1 MMPRSVTIGLSDKA
15 IRALDQIASA
25 KREEKKTLRY
35 GVTNVAAELIE
46 LIVERHSEL
55 LQELLGDARAGTTD
69 PFIERGTAPTQ
80 QADSDN
86 HSINLASR
94 RERKAA

>member
-1 MMPRSVTIGLSDKA
+1 MPRSVTIGLSDKA

-55 LQELLGDARAGTTD
+55 LQELLGDARAGTAS
-69 PFIERGTAPTQ
+69 PFRSGETSPNQ
-80 QADSDN
+80 EDSDN
-86 HSINLASR
+86 HSITLHSR
-94 RERKAA
+94 RAA